1 MSLEDLS
8 PTTKTKLI
16 NKLLKY
22 KGFTAYQSKLDKEPL
37 LKRLNDVVKINLEP
51 RYVFDECIAYFGQNR
66 IALAGYTTLQ
76 DTISTVLSNERN
88 RIEMVLLDSLSSGT
102 RKTLLFWSTPAGHFS

>member
-1 MSLEDLS
+1 MVLADLS
-8 PTTKTKLI
+8 RTTTTKLV

-22 KGFTAYQSKLDKEPL
+22 VSFSIYQSKIDKEPL

-51 RYVFDECIAYFGQNR
+51 RYVFDECISYFGQNR

-76 DTISTVLSNERN
+76 DTISTVLSN
-88 RIEMVLLDSLSSGT
+88 
-102 RKTLLFWSTPAGHFS
+102 